1 MAANFQAIE
10 AALASFDARC
20 KAAPKAIKPLTRA
33 EVAEIRADLNAK
45 FRAAPKIVC
54 PIVDIRGEVVGHT
67 EVAVYGGAADALKI
81 AAE

>member
-1 MAANFQAIE
+1 MAANFKDIE

-20 KAAPKAIKPLTRA
+20 KAGPKAIRPLIRD
-33 EVAEIRADLNAK
+33 EVAAIRADLDAK

-54 PIVDIRGEVVGHT
+54 PIVDNRGAVIGRT
-67 EVAVYGGAADALKI
+67 EVAVYGGAADALKM